1 MSFDD
6 RTKIRFNKLVE
17 EKKIVEEEI
26 AGMRFYTTA

>member
-6 RTKIRFNKLVE
+6 KTKIRF
-17 EKKIVEEEI
+17 KKIVEEEI